1 VEKVIE
7 SQVMRP
13 EEIIISFL
21 KINSNLK
28 NRGSVVLLIFA
39 LLPVGEGYGEKVF
52 TFSYKSLQIVEIV
65 VLWISY
71 YSK

>member
-1 VEKVIE
+1 
-7 SQVMRP
+7 MRP
-13 EEIIISFL
+13 EEIITPFL

-39 LLPVGEGYGEKVF
+39 LLSVDERYREKVF